1 MSEINH
7 NERLATIHESLNESN
22 VNNYNISETEKKYFE
37 EDNNFIDYYIEVG
50 VKPEIFKNNYLYN
63 AESISE
69 INSNILPQIITKFPK
84 IDKKYIVIEN
94 TIIQQ
99 IFPHGFNAVEVE
111 AKPDP
116 EFYSIILDN
125 QLYSA
130 TYTHKYF
137 ACLLIYEN
145 IKDYEKLNKK
155 YKATD
160 ILSNFMASKSMKET
174 KNVDN
179 EKKYK
184 NYYIPKCL
192 CFVSV
197 YPFFNRFEEILRAL
211 YDLVLSNKYNNL
223 YIDRIIEKMIVETPK
238 LPRGYKKVFLK
249 LPNKTIDLTE
259 HKMNDYP
266 NININLSKLFGTLK
280 LGNII
285 EIFRYLLFETKMI
298 FFSNKLYD
306 LTNTIMSILSLIT
319 PFKYQFQV
327 VSVLPKEL
335 YHFIE
340 TISPYIFG
348 INESYNENF
357 IKNNN
362 ITLEDTTICIID
374 IDQDNYYIIST
385 DQKSKSEDYPDFPK
399 HLKEKIEK
407 DYNNYIQELINK
419 SKDINLKK
427 IEENKINENNAIDV
441 KEDNKIY
448 QLIFFNFMIFLL
460 KDYPKFLSK
469 DYGVTKDISMSVK
482 DMIDTTAY
490 LNSINSNER
499 DFYKRIFNTQMFIEF
514 IFKRMMPKDCNEKV
528 DILFFEEKINEKLSS
543 KKIFG
548 KSKLKDQNI
557 LLSSKEYNYDNEILI
572 IDCASNIGVTNTVFE
587 YLLKNKNVAQKDFLN
602 KGYDIEIDETKNEL
616 LFKYHIFPSLLSDQF
631 FTLNYQYYNIPT
643 QYYKQIDLINSTIV
657 NKSHLK
663 FNNKVLK
670 ISEMG
675 NDLYLCYLII
685 WSLTIWYTDT
695 WEREFRF
702 LKMIEIIEKVEGHE
716 IEIFELLFKAIVNYC
731 NDKDTVLLYKKF
743 IHLNLNPTWSIFS
756 LVSKI
761 IKKKSNIKNKKEL
774 LSQQTKF
781 KDLKSHNDIILNKN
795 TNEMSNFRSR
805 TLKTREIDDKILS
818 EDVIF
823 YAYGYC
829 KSCNEYINLMNLC
842 SDLSQLKTKTEGGK
856 DFFKCPNKHQK
867 NNTEY
872 IQFKIGL
879 NFGVE
884 LFNLKLKTNNQQSTA
899 SSYVI
904 ELLSPSTIKKKL
916 YKIAKDLGENKFN
929 LEMFKNNHKE
939 IFWNLV
945 WFFELNNMDISFM
958 LPYSYESCN
967 ILNDNQCEKI
977 KKTVIT
983 KYKRDQDIDIEKII
997 THPDLNVSIIFYG
1010 NVQALGEK
1018 IDQEEI
1024 KNNIFTNL
1032 KHKYN
1037 MNDLVIQNIFQ
1048 FQIKNKV
1055 GMISYMG
1062 FNTFSENIGYN
1073 EYPIEFEEI
1082 QIPERENS
1090 FLSFR
1095 SHTKGSELMDLSSS
1109 TASANLILND
1119 KNSSFNLVNKNYA
1132 KLKTVN
1138 FVENNN
1144 KIKIASNT
1152 KKLTRGGGILKK
1164 PKKMTNTNSNNTTDV
1179 EINNKIEDIDFLSK
1193 FKESQSKIENRLKV
1207 GNKEEKKDANNNKLR
1222 NSTLKNGILF
1232 DDEKE
1237 NHDEYYDE
1245 EGEGEGEGG
1254 GTQ

>member
-1 MSEINH
+1 
-7 NERLATIHESLNESN
+7 
-22 VNNYNISETEKKYFE
+22 
-37 EDNNFIDYYIEVG
+37 
-50 VKPEIFKNNYLYN
+50 
-63 AESISE
+63 
-69 INSNILPQIITKFPK
+69 
-84 IDKKYIVIEN
+84 
-94 TIIQQ
+94 
-99 IFPHGFNAVEVE
+99 
-111 AKPDP
+111 
-116 EFYSIILDN
+116 
-125 QLYSA
+125 
-130 TYTHKYF
+130 
-137 ACLLIYEN
+137 
-145 IKDYEKLNKK
+145 
-155 YKATD
+155 
-160 ILSNFMASKSMKET
+160 
-174 KNVDN
+174 
-179 EKKYK
+179 
-184 NYYIPKCL
+184 
-192 CFVSV
+192 
-197 YPFFNRFEEILRAL
+197 
-211 YDLVLSNKYNNL
+211 
-223 YIDRIIEKMIVETPK
+223 
-238 LPRGYKKVFLK
+238 
-249 LPNKTIDLTE
+249 
-259 HKMNDYP
+259 
-266 NININLSKLFGTLK
+266 
-280 LGNII
+280 
-285 EIFRYLLFETKMI
+285 
-298 FFSNKLYD
+298 
-306 LTNTIMSILSLIT
+306 
-319 PFKYQFQV
+319 
-327 VSVLPKEL
+327 
-335 YHFIE
+335 
-340 TISPYIFG
+340 
-348 INESYNENF
+348 
-357 IKNNN
+357 
-362 ITLEDTTICIID
+362 
-374 IDQDNYYIIST
+374 
-385 DQKSKSEDYPDFPK
+385 
-399 HLKEKIEK
+399 
-407 DYNNYIQELINK
+407 
-419 SKDINLKK
+419 
-427 IEENKINENNAIDV
+427 
-441 KEDNKIY
+441 
-448 QLIFFNFMIFLL
+448 
-460 KDYPKFLSK
+460 
-469 DYGVTKDISMSVK
+469 
-482 DMIDTTAY
+482 
-490 LNSINSNER
+490 
-499 DFYKRIFNTQMFIEF
+499 
-514 IFKRMMPKDCNEKV
+514 
-528 DILFFEEKINEKLSS
+528 
-543 KKIFG
+543 
-548 KSKLKDQNI
+548 
-557 LLSSKEYNYDNEILI
+557 
-572 IDCASNIGVTNTVFE
+572 
-587 YLLKNKNVAQKDFLN
+587 
-602 KGYDIEIDETKNEL
+602 
-616 LFKYHIFPSLLSDQF
+616 
-631 FTLNYQYYNIPT
+631 
-643 QYYKQIDLINSTIV
+643 
-657 NKSHLK
+657 
-663 FNNKVLK
+663 
-670 ISEMG
+670 
-675 NDLYLCYLII
+675 
-685 WSLTIWYTDT
+685 
-695 WEREFRF
+695 
-702 LKMIEIIEKVEGHE
+702 
-716 IEIFELLFKAIVNYC
+716 
-731 NDKDTVLLYKKF
+731 
-743 IHLNLNPTWSIFS
+743 
-756 LVSKI
+756 
-761 IKKKSNIKNKKEL
+761 
-774 LSQQTKF
+774 
-781 KDLKSHNDIILNKN
+781 
-795 TNEMSNFRSR
+795 MSNFRSR